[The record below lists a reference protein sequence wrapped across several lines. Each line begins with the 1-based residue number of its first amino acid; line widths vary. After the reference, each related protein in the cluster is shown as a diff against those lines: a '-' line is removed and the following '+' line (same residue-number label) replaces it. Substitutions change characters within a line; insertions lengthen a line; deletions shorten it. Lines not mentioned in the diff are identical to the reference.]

1 MVAVIA
7 ASAVGRAAPRP
18 RRDAEVEQLDVR
30 RARRTRPA
38 DEHDVARL
46 QIAVHDAGAVC
57 PVDCRADLDGD
68 VERVVHRQLRR
79 TTEPGFEGFPFEK
92 LEDQIVELAVAA
104 DVMDG
109 ADVRIVQRRDDAG
122 FLLEALARFRIG
134 RQRAGQDLDGHRA
147 IQPGVTGAVDL
158 AHAARA
164 DRRDDP

>member
-1 MVAVIA
+1 MS
-7 ASAVGRAAPRP
+7 SARPPAAPE
-18 RRDAEVEQLDVR
+18 DD
-30 RARRTRPA
+30 
-38 DEHDVARL
+38 
-46 QIAVHDAGAVC
+46 
-57 PVDCRADLDGD
+57 
-68 VERVVHRQLRR
+68 
-79 TTEPGFEGFPFEK
+79 EPGFEGFPFEE

-164 DRRDDP
+164 DRRDDLGSGPQPRPCLE